1 MRILMVTPEVTPF
14 GQTGG
19 LGEVMASLPAELVSM
34 GLEVDVLMPK
44 YRGIN
49 PDHFHV
55 EKMPHVV
62 EVCLNDK
69 PINGG
74 LWKFDDARGVRYLF
88 LENDRYYNR
97 EHLYGA
103 PAGDYE
109 DNSERFVFL
118 ARAAIQLGL
127 MSGRGY
133 DVFHAHDWQAALIP
147 VYLRTLYAGEP
158 DLQRAA
164 SVMTIHNLGF
174 QGIFWH
180 LDMPLV
186 GLGWEHF
193 NPREMEFYG
202 KLNFLKSG
210 IVFADEV
217 NTVSTGYRNEILT
230 PEFGC
235 GLEGVLAEKG
245 DRLSGILNG
254 VDYTLWNPAIDPNI
268 PAPYSTEDLSG
279 KAVCKAQLQKAAG
292 LPVRAQTP
300 VIAMV
305 SRLSHQKG
313 MDIVEE
319 ALPEL
324 VQHDLQLVLLGSG
337 DPRFHASFMET
348 ARLHPD
354 KIAVFLTY
362 SQGMAHQ
369 IFAGS
374 DMLLVPSRYEPCG
387 INQLYGLKYGTV
399 PIVRT
404 TGGLNDTVEQFNH
417 LNGTG
422 TGFKFINPLPS
433 ALQQALFEAVRVYTD
448 SPETWA
454 TLVKRGMMED
464 FSWLRSAKAYKRL
477 YERAMAFR
485 KDVVLDGRAL

>member
-1 MRILMVTPEVTPF
+1 MRILMVTPEATPF

-19 LGEVMASLPAELVSM
+19 LGEVMASLPAELVRL

-49 PDHFHV
+49 PENFPV
-55 EKMPHVV
+55 ERMPNAV
-62 EVCLNDK
+62 EVCLNDQ
-69 PINGG
+69 PVTGG
-74 LWKFDDARGVRYLF
+74 LWKLDDPRGIRYLF
-88 LENDRYYNR
+88 LENNKYYDR
-97 EHLYGA
+97 EFLYGTA
-103 PAGDYE
+103 SGDYE

-118 ARAAIQLGL
+118 ARAAIEWGL
-127 MSGRGY
+127 TAKPGY

-164 SVMTIHNLGF
+164 AIMTIHNLGF

-193 NPREMEFYG
+193 NPHEIEFYG

-245 DRLSGILNG
+245 DRLTGILNG
-254 VDYTLWNPAIDPNI
+254 VDYTVWNPAIDPYI
-268 PAPYSTEDLSG
+268 AAPYSSEDLSG
-279 KAVCKAQLQKAAG
+279 KALCKAELQRLAG
-292 LPVRAQTP
+292 LPVQSDVP
-300 VIAMV
+300 LIAMV

-313 MDIVEE
+313 IDIIEE

-324 VQHDLQLVLLGSG
+324 LQHDIQLILLGSG
-337 DPRFHASFMET
+337 DPRYHASFMEF
-348 ARLHPD
+348 ARVSPD
-354 KIAVFLTY
+354 KIAIFLTY
-362 SQGMAHQ
+362 SQEMAHR

-404 TGGLNDTVEQFNH
+404 TGGLNDTVDQFNP
-417 LNGTG
+417 GSDTG
-422 TGFKFINPLPS
+422 TGFKFFNP
-433 ALQQALFEAVRVYTD
+433 QASTLEQVVLEAMRVYKD
-448 SPETWA
+448 NPEAWTRLA
-454 TLVKRGMMED
+454 QRCMIED
-464 FSWLRSAKAYKRL
+464 FSWHRSAKAYKVI
-477 YERAMAFR
+477 YERSVAFR
-485 KDVVLDGRAL
+485 GGISARSWAV

>member
-19 LGEVMASLPAELVSM
+19 LGEVMASLPAELVRL

-49 PDHFHV
+49 PDNFNV
-55 EKMPHVV
+55 ERMPCAV
-62 EVCLNDK
+62 EVCLNDQ
-69 PINGG
+69 PVTGG
-74 LWKFDDARGVRYLF
+74 LWKFDDPRGVRYLF
-88 LENDRYYNR
+88 LENNRYYDR
-97 EHLYGA
+97 EHLYGT

-118 ARAAIQLGL
+118 ARAAIQLGIT
-127 MSGRGY
+127 SEPEY
-133 DVFHAHDWQAALIP
+133 DVFHAHDWQSALIP

-158 DLQRAA
+158 ELQRAA
-164 SVMTIHNLGF
+164 SIMTIHNLGF

-180 LDMPLV
+180 FDLPLV

-193 NPREMEFYG
+193 NPREIEFYG

-230 PEFGC
+230 REFGC

-245 DRLSGILNG
+245 DRLTGILNG
-254 VDYTLWNPAIDPNI
+254 VDYTVWNPAIDPHI
-268 PAPYSTEDLSG
+268 AAPYNSEDLSG
-279 KAVCKAQLQKAAG
+279 KALCKADLQKTAG
-292 LPVRAQTP
+292 LSVHPDTP
-300 VIAMV
+300 LIAMV

-313 MDIVEE
+313 IDIIEE

-324 VQHDLQLVLLGSG
+324 LEHDIQLVLLGSG
-337 DPRFHASFMET
+337 DPRYHASFMEF
-348 ARLHPD
+348 ARLYQD

-362 SQGMAHQ
+362 SREMAHK

-374 DMLLVPSRYEPCG
+374 DMILVPSRYEPCG

-404 TGGLNDTVEQFNH
+404 TGGLNDTVEQFNYR
-417 LNGTG
+417 NGTG
-422 TGFKFINPLPS
+422 TGFKFFNPQPS
-433 ALQQALFEAVRVYTD
+433 ALRETVLEAVRLYKDT
-448 SPETWA
+448 PETWNDLA
-454 TLVKRGMMED
+454 RRGMSED
-464 FSWLRSAKAYKRL
+464 FSWLRSAKAYKLL
-477 YERAMAFR
+477 YERAAAFR
-485 KDVVLDGRAL
+485 KGIARNIRTT